1 MTLGKKPL
9 ENIVGKGENAVY
21 QHYLLFLQCLLPY
34 QRKYAKFE
42 NAFSLDKADIL
53 SSGKG
58 LKYILVALSEKG
70 LTLYQMTKCWTGP
83 N

>member
-42 NAFSLDKADIL
+42 TVIC
-53 SSGKG
+53 
-58 LKYILVALSEKG
+58 
-70 LTLYQMTKCWTGP
+70 KCFQFGQG
-83 N
+83 